1 MSPAPVEK
9 RPWLAGR
16 PNVWQHDKCAGIT
29 PAEVPPI
36 ESLRMSSALH
46 VLTGAAGFIGSH
58 LADALLA
65 RGDAVIGIDDLS
77 LGTLE
82 NLAASSANPRFS
94 LQVGD
99 LNDAEATNAA
109 VTAAAAG
116 RPIDTLWHLAANSDI
131 QAGVAD
137 PEVDLRRTFM
147 TTYSAVGLCR
157 RHGIRRVVFASTSA
171 VYGELPGPLRE
182 NAGPL
187 FPISNYGAMKLASEA
202 ALTAAT
208 TGTLDAVAIARFP
221 NVVGSRSTHGV
232 LHDFLAKLTAT
243 PGRLV
248 VLGDGTQEKPYV
260 HVSDLVRGLLFIRYG
275 LDEKI
280 ACYNLG
286 DGRTATSVAEI
297 ARLVI
302 ERRSPGATIE
312 YTGGSRG
319 WAGDVPRFQY
329 DCSRIHARGWQPTMT
344 STEAIAKAIDE
355 LVAAAREDSGGS

>member
-1 MSPAPVEK
+1 MLS
-9 RPWLAGR
+9 
-16 PNVWQHDKCAGIT
+16 
-29 PAEVPPI
+29 
-36 ESLRMSSALH
+36 LH

-58 LADALLA
+58 LSDALLA

-77 LGTLE
+77 LGTLRNVE
-82 NLAASSANPRFS
+82 DASLSPRFA
-94 LQVGD
+94 LYEGD
-99 LNDAEATNAA
+99 VNDVERASAA
-109 VTAAAAG
+109 ITAAAAT

-137 PEVDLRRTFM
+137 PDVDLNRTFL
-147 TTYSAVGLCR
+147 TTYSAVQLCR

-171 VYGELPGPLRE
+171 VYGELPGPLAE
-182 NAGPL
+182 HAGPL

-221 NVVGSRSTHGV
+221 NVVGPRSTHGV
-232 LHDFLAKLTAT
+232 LHDFLAKLAGT
-243 PGRLV
+243 PDRLV

-275 LDEKI
+275 IDEKI

-286 DGRTATSVAEI
+286 DGRTSTSVAEI

-302 ERRSPGATIE
+302 ERRSPGAAIE
-312 YTGGSRG
+312 YTGGNRG

-329 DCSRIHARGWQPTMT
+329 DCSRIHARGWQPSMT
-344 STEAIAKAIDE
+344 STEAIARAIDE
-355 LVAAAREDSGGS
+355 LVAEGAAAGRS